1 MTLDLQRFYKAF
13 NPTKTLSDSDN
24 EQQYQLDY
32 SPVRGIRVMGAMKER
47 IGRTPLDEATCQLLT
62 GYIGTGKTT
71 ELLHLKAALEQELFH
86 VVYFDAR
93 EDLDLADVDVATLM
107 LAIAHHV
114 SQSLEALNTNLS
126 SRFCNHLLS
135 VVSQLPET
143 SATSSGLSKLI
154 PALKN
159 SFKLRNH
166 LRQVLATCSYNLVEA
181 MNKELL
187 APARAF
193 LNSQGKKGLVVIVD
207 GLDRLDSPRNVWGC
221 HQYENLF
228 IEQAH
233 QLRQLNC
240 HTIYTFPLGLIFS
253 EEYATLKQRFGV
265 TPILL
270 PMIPVQH
277 RDGSDCEEGMALL
290 WQMVLVRAFPDLKP
304 EERLN
309 LITEIFDSRETLDR
323 LCRISGGNVRT
334 LQGMLYRC
342 LKEEEPPLSRNSVE
356 AVIRESRNGLVVAV
370 DDHEWELLMRVAQE
384 HCLTEETADRILQ
397 RSQFVLEY
405 EDDQGRWYNVN
416 PLLLETEKFQ
426 AIASGS
432 TRRAIAPF
440 NP

>member
-1 MTLDLQRFYKAF
+1 MTQDLQRFYKAC
-13 NPTKTLSDSDN
+13 NPIQILSSSDD

-32 SPVRGIRVMGAMKER
+32 SPVRGVRIMGAMKER
-47 IGRTPLDEATCQLLT
+47 ICRTPLDEATCHLLT

-71 ELLHLKAALEQELFH
+71 ELLHLKAELEQELFH

-135 VVSQLPET
+135 VVSQLPGT

-166 LRQVLATCSYNLVEA
+166 LRQVLATRSYNLVEA
-181 MNKELL
+181 MNEELL

-240 HTIYTFPLGLIFS
+240 HTIYTFRLGLIFS
-253 EEYATLKQRFGV
+253 EEYATLKQHFGV

-270 PMIPVQH
+270 PMIPIQQ
-277 RDGSDCEEGMALL
+277 RDGSDCEEGMGLL
-290 WQMVLVRAFPDLKP
+290 RQMVLVRAFPNHQT
-304 EERLN
+304 EERLR
-309 LITEIFDSRETLDR
+309 LITQVFDTPETLDR
-323 LCRISGGNVRT
+323 LCRISGGNLGKFRD
-334 LQGMLYRC
+334 LIYRC
-342 LKEEEPPLSRNSVE
+342 LQEEALPLSRTSAE
-356 AVIRESRNGLVVAV
+356 AVIRETRDSLVVAV
-370 DDHEWELLMRVAQE
+370 DDHEWELLVRVAKE
-384 HCLTEETADRILQ
+384 HRLTEETADEILR
-397 RSQFVLEY
+397 RSRFVLDY
-405 EDDQGRWYNVN
+405 EDELGRWYNVN
-416 PLLLETEKFQ
+416 PL
-426 AIASGS
+426 
-432 TRRAIAPF
+432 
-440 NP
+440 

>member
-1 MTLDLQRFYKAF
+1 MTQDLQRFYKAC
-13 NPTKTLSDSDN
+13 NPIQILSSSDD

-32 SPVRGIRVMGAMKER
+32 SPVRGVRIMGAMKER
-47 IGRTPLDEATCQLLT
+47 ICRTPLDEATCHLLT

-71 ELLHLKAALEQELFH
+71 ELLHLKAELEQELFH

-166 LRQVLATCSYNLVEA
+166 LRQVLATRSYNLVEA
-181 MNKELL
+181 MNEELL

-240 HTIYTFPLGLIFS
+240 HTIYTFRLGLIFS
-253 EEYATLKQRFGV
+253 EEYATLKQHFGV

-270 PMIPVQH
+270 PMIPIQQ
-277 RDGSDCEEGMALL
+277 RDGSDCKQGMALL
-290 WQMVLVRAFPDLKP
+290 RQMVLVRAFPDIKP

-323 LCRISGGNVRT
+323 LCGISGGNLGEIQGVVFKGFKKKKPT
-334 LQGMLYRC
+334 LLR
-342 LKEEEPPLSRNSVE
+342 K
-356 AVIRESRNGLVVAV
+356 NG
-370 DDHEWELLMRVAQE
+370 
-384 HCLTEETADRILQ
+384 
-397 RSQFVLEY
+397 
-405 EDDQGRWYNVN
+405 
-416 PLLLETEKFQ
+416 KK
-426 AIASGS
+426 
-432 TRRAIAPF
+432 
-440 NP
+440 